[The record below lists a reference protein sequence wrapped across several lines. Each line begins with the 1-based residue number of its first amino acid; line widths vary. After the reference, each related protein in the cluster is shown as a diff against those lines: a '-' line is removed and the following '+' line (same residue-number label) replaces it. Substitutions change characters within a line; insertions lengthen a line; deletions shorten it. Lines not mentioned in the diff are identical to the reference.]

1 MRRRDPE
8 PWIITGSAFIVLA
21 FVLAGE
27 AFLTTQAAFLLGE
40 RMYSGKHVP
49 PALALKVLLHRQ
61 F

>member
-8 PWIITGSAFIVLA
+8 PWITTGSAFLVLA
-21 FVLAGE
+21 LVLAGE
-27 AFLTTQAAFLLGE
+27 AFLISQAGE

-49 PALALKVLLHRQ
+49 PVLALKVLLHGR